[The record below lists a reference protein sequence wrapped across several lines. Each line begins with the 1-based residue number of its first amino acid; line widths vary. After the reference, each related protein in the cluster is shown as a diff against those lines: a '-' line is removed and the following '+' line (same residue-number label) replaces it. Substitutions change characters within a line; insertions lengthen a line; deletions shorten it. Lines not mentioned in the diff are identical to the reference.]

1 MSETET
7 IKGRSYLY
15 TNVFRPLLII
25 IGALSILLSKEY
37 VSAKLLLGL
46 LLLDYFTTDF
56 VNKIPVPIC
65 FGIFLILTTIAVT

>member
-15 TNVFRPLLII
+15 TSVFRPLLII
-25 IGALSILLSKEY
+25 IGALSVLLSKEY

-56 VNKIPVPIC
+56 VNKIPVPVC
-65 FGIFLILTTIAVT
+65 FVIFVILTTIAVT